1 MKKLLFSANDM
12 NIGGIETALLTL
24 LNYLSDKKYDI
35 TLVLEKKQGKFLN
48 DLNSN
53 INVIEYNPSEN
64 RIFFI
69 RKIVRLVLKISKVQ
83 YKWQVIMPFS
93 FLFLVLMITV

>member
-1 MKKLLFSANDM
+1 MKKLLFAAYDM
-12 NIGGIETALLTL
+12 NIGGIETSLLTL
-24 LNYLSDKKYDI
+24 LNYLADKQYDI

-64 RIFFI
+64 RIFF
-69 RKIVRLVLKISKVQ
+69 
-83 YKWQVIMPFS
+83 Y
-93 FLFLVLMITV
+93 